1 MMRSMFSGVTGLKAF
16 QTSMDV
22 IGNNIANINTIGFKG
37 ERVGFQ
43 TTLNQTLQAA
53 MSAQGL
59 RGGINPMQIGLGAQ
73 IASIDKMMSQG
84 SLENTGKKTD
94 LAIQGDG
101 FFVLNNG
108 NGGKV
113 FSRAGNFTL
122 DEAGYLVN
130 ASNGMR
136 LQGWGADSSN
146 GNFVLDTTKPIND
159 IQIPSGLSMDAK
171 ATSYMKLTD
180 NLKADVGLKD
190 LLMKY
195 TDDEGN
201 TQKEKFNFSRDLSD
215 LDHLVYNMSYSD
227 PDDAAKLIDS
237 YGGKLTLN
245 ENGLVS
251 DGYAESYDNSVT
263 EMTDTSGTSD
273 ITNVSGSYMLLDS
286 NNDPVKIKDTVL
298 HYDGTTPSN
307 STLTITL
314 DDGSTQVFNYSG
326 TADYSELGDLANWS
340 NSSGY
345 SLMGNLAINGSN
357 PTTSVSD
364 ISLTTTNKTTSINA
378 YSLMDVSIPSGS
390 SIKSLTGGFKVVNE
404 TTGQEITLTNAN
416 VTIDDSG
423 NIKLKYD
430 FNGDGTID
438 DTNEVI
444 SLQPS
449 VGALPNTKRYF
460 GEATIGGSNFAVYAN
475 LKMDGT
481 LPATG
486 NTDTISF
493 STDKDTLRIPSQ
505 GTPKFVE
512 ADNATNYVT
521 ADFEN
526 PSRVAS
532 VQVYDSLGNPYNV
545 YVKFT
550 KVSTNAWMWQA
561 EESGG
566 LPVYGIDENGNVL
579 KDDEG
584 NPKPARGIIAF
595 DENGRMVA
603 DNWSIDSDGNIVENG
618 GPKGITFEPAG
629 AGGALNPAL
638 TPPTAAGA
646 GTVKAS
652 LDFFGLTQYSSPF
665 TAIVREQDGR
675 AEGTLQ
681 SFNINS
687 SGEIVGTFSNGL
699 SATLGKVALATFDN
713 AAGLNDLGNSLY
725 ASSANS
731 GSAIIGESGTGG
743 RGSITPGALEMSNVD
758 IAEEFTKM
766 IVAQRGYQA
775 NSRVITT
782 TDQILQEL
790 VNIKR

>member
-22 IGNNIANINTIGFKG
+22 IGNNIANINTIGFKSSK
-37 ERVGFQ
+37 VGFQ

-53 MSAQGL
+53 MATQGL

-73 IASIDKMMSQG
+73 IASIDKIMSQG

-101 FFVLNNG
+101 FFILNNG
-108 NGGKV
+108 EGGKV
-113 FSRAGNFTL
+113 YTRAGNFTL

-136 LQGWGADSSN
+136 IQGWGASSSG
-146 GNFVLDTTKPIND
+146 GNFVLDTTKPISD
-159 IQIPSGLSMDAK
+159 IQVPSGLSMDAK
-171 ATSYMKLTD
+171 ATTYMKLTD

-190 LLMKY
+190 VLMKY

-201 TQKEKFNFSRDLSD
+201 TQKEKFVFSRDLAD
-215 LDHLVYNMSYSD
+215 LDHLTYNMNYSD
-227 PDDAAKLIDS
+227 PDSAGKLVDS

-251 DGYAESYDNSVT
+251 DGYAESYDNSITGISDV
-263 EMTDTSGTSD
+263 SGSSD
-273 ITNVSGSYMLLDS
+273 ITNVSGNFMLLDS
-286 NNDPVKIKDTVL
+286 NNQPVKIKSAEL
-298 HYDGTTPSN
+298 NYDGTTPAN
-307 STLTITL
+307 STLTITRE
-314 DDGSTQVFNYSG
+314 DGTTQTFNYG
-326 TADYSELGDLANWS
+326 GAADYSQLGDLSNWT
-340 NSSGY
+340 NASGY
-345 SLMGNLAINGSN
+345 SLMGNFAISGSDATHN
-357 PTTSVSD
+357 SD
-364 ISLTTTNKTTSINA
+364 ISLITTNKTTSVNA
-378 YSLMDVSIPSGS
+378 YSLMDVSIPSTS
-390 SIKSLTGGFKVVNE
+390 KITNFTGGFKVINE
-404 TTGQEITLTNAN
+404 STGQEITLTNAKIT
-416 VTIDDSG
+416 VDSSG
-423 NIKLKYD
+423 NLTLNYD
-430 FNGDGTID
+430 FDGDGTT
-438 DTNEVI
+438 DTI
-444 SLQPS
+444 TLDPAT
-449 VGALPNTKRYF
+449 GALPNTQRYF
-460 GEATIGGSNFAVYAN
+460 GSTTSSGGSNFAVYAN
-475 LKMDGT
+475 IKLDGT
-481 LPATG
+481 LPTG
-486 NTDTISF
+486 TDTDTITF

-545 YVKFT
+545 YIKFT

-561 EESGG
+561 EESNG

-579 KDDEG
+579 KDTEG
-584 NPKPARGIIAF
+584 NPKPAIGIIAF

-603 DNWSIDSDGNIVENG
+603 DNWSIDSNGEIVENG

-629 AGGALNPAL
+629 SGGALNPAL

-646 GTVKAS
+646 ATVKS
-652 LDFFGLTQYSSPF
+652 NLDFFGLTQYSSPF

-699 SATLGKVALATFDN
+699 SSTLGKIAMATFDN
-713 AAGLNDLGNSLY
+713 AGGLNDLGNSLY
-725 ASSANS
+725 ATSANS

-743 RGSITPGALEMSNVD
+743 RGTITPGALEMSNVD
-758 IAEEFTKM
+758 IADEFTKM

>member
-37 ERVGFQ
+37 SRVGFQ

-53 MSAQGL
+53 MSTQGL

-101 FFVLNNG
+101 FFILNNG
-108 NGGKV
+108 EGGKV
-113 FSRAGNFTL
+113 YSRAGNFTL
-122 DEAGYLVN
+122 DEDGYLVN

-136 LQGWGADSSN
+136 LQGWGADSSG
-146 GNFVLDTTKPIND
+146 GNFVLDTTKPIAD
-159 IQIPSGLSMDAK
+159 MQIPSGLSMDAK

-190 LLMKY
+190 TLMKY
-195 TDDEGN
+195 TDDNGD
-201 TQKEKFNFSRDLSD
+201 TQKEKFTFSRDLSD
-215 LDHLVYNMSYSD
+215 LDHLVYNMNYTD
-227 PDDAAKLIDS
+227 PDNAAKLIDS

-263 EMTDTSGTSD
+263 SISDNSGSSD
-273 ITNVSGSYMLLDS
+273 ITNVSGSFMLLDS
-286 NNDPVKIKDTVL
+286 NNNPVKIKSTEL
-298 HYDGTTPSN
+298 NYDGTTPTN
-307 STLTITL
+307 STLTVTL
-314 DDGSTQVFNYSG
+314 EDGTTQVFNYGGS
-326 TADYSELGDLANWS
+326 ADYSQLGDLTNWT

-345 SLMGNLAINGSN
+345 SLMGNLSISGSDATQN
-357 PTTSVSD
+357 SDVVLTTTDHTTSV
-364 ISLTTTNKTTSINA
+364 NA
-378 YSLMDVSIPSGS
+378 YSLMDVSIPSTS
-390 SIKSLTGGFKVVNE
+390 KITNFTGGIKVVNQS
-404 TTGQEITLTNAN
+404 TGQEITLKNAN
-416 VTIDDSG
+416 VTIDSSG
-423 NIKLKYD
+423 AITLNYD
-430 FNGDGTID
+430 LDGDGTED
-438 DTNEVI
+438 HI
-444 SLQPS
+444 SLSPTA
-449 VGALPNTKRYF
+449 GALPNTKKYF
-460 GEATIGGSNFAVYAN
+460 GKAAASGGNNFAVYAN
-475 LKMDGT
+475 LKLDGT
-481 LPATG
+481 LPTG
-486 NTDTISF
+486 ANTDTIAF

-521 ADFEN
+521 ADFDN

-550 KVSTNAWMWQA
+550 KVSTNAWMWEA
-561 EESGG
+561 NESSG

-579 KDDEG
+579 KDAEG

-603 DNWSIDSDGNIVENG
+603 DNWSIDSNGNIVENG

-629 AGGALNPAL
+629 SGGALNPAL

-646 GTVKAS
+646 GTVKAN

-687 SGEIVGTFSNGL
+687 VGEVVGTFSNGL

-725 ASSANS
+725 ATSANS

>member
-101 FFVLNNG
+101 FFILNNG
-108 NGGKV
+108 EGGKV

-122 DEAGYLVN
+122 DEAGYMVN

-190 LLMKY
+190 VLMKY
-195 TDDEGN
+195 TDDKGN

-227 PDDAAKLIDS
+227 PDDAGKLIDS

-263 EMTDTSGTSD
+263 AMTDTSGTSD

-286 NNDPVKIKDTVL
+286 NNDPVKIKSTAL

-307 STLTITL
+307 STLTFTL
-314 DDGSTQVFNYSG
+314 DDGSTQVFTYSG
-326 TADYSELGDLANWS
+326 TADYSQLGDLANWS

-345 SLMGNLAINGSN
+345 SLMGNLAINGSD
-357 PTTSVSD
+357 PTKNSD
-364 ISLTTTNKTTSINA
+364 ISLTTTNKTTSVNA

-390 SIKSLTGGFKVVNE
+390 NIKSFTGGFKVINE

-416 VTIDDSG
+416 TTIDSTG
-423 NIKLKYD
+423 AITLNYD
-430 FNGDGTID
+430 FDGDGTEDHILLSP
-438 DTNEVI
+438 T
-444 SLQPS
+444 
-449 VGALPNTKRYF
+449 VGTLPNTKKYS
-460 GEATIGGSNFAVYAN
+460 GKVTASGGSNFAVYAN
-475 LKMDGT
+475 LKLDGT
-481 LPATG
+481 LPTAG
-486 NTDTISF
+486 NTDTITF

-512 ADNATNYVT
+512 ADNATNYTT
-521 ADFEN
+521 ANFEN

-579 KDDEG
+579 KDSEG

-603 DNWSIDSDGNIVENG
+603 DNWSIDSNGNIVENG

-629 AGGALNPAL
+629 SGGALNPAL

-713 AAGLNDLGNSLY
+713 SAGLNDLGNSLY

>member
-22 IGNNIANINTIGFKG
+22 IGNNIANINTIGFKAS
-37 ERVGFQ
+37 RVGFE

-53 MSAQGL
+53 MSTQGL

-101 FFVLNNG
+101 FFILNNG
-108 NGGKV
+108 EGGKV
-113 FSRAGNFTL
+113 YTRAGNFTL

-136 LQGWGADSSN
+136 LQGWGANSTG
-146 GNFVLDTTKPIND
+146 GNFVLDTTKPISD

-195 TDDEGN
+195 TDDNGD
-201 TQKEKFNFSRDLSD
+201 TQKEKFVFSRDLTD
-215 LDHLVYNMSYSD
+215 LDHLVYNMNYSD

-245 ENGLVS
+245 ENGLVT
-251 DGYAESYDNSVT
+251 DGYAESYDNAVT
-263 EMTDTSGTSD
+263 SMTDNSGTSD
-273 ITNVSGSYMLLDS
+273 ITNVSGSFMLLDS
-286 NNDPVKIKDTVL
+286 NNSPVKIKSTEL
-298 HYDGTTPSN
+298 NYDGTTPSN
-307 STLTITL
+307 STLTVTL
-314 DDGSTQVFNYSG
+314 TDGTTQTFTYGG
-326 TADYSELGDLANWS
+326 TADYSQLGDLANWS
-340 NSSGY
+340 NTNGY
-345 SLMGNLAINGSN
+345 SLMGNLSITGSDATQN
-357 PTTSVSD
+357 SD
-364 ISLTTTNKTTSINA
+364 VVLTTTDHTSSVNA
-378 YSLMDVSIPSGS
+378 YSLMDVSIPSTS
-390 SIKSLTGGFKVVNE
+390 NLKTFTGGFKVVNE
-404 TTGQEITLTNAN
+404 TTGQEITLKNAN
-416 VTIDDSG
+416 VTVDSSG
-423 NIKLKYD
+423 NLQLNYD
-430 FNGDGTID
+430 FDGDGTDETI
-438 DTNEVI
+438 TLSPTANV
-444 SLQPS
+444 SGTS
-449 VGALPNTKRYF
+449 KYF
-460 GEATIGGSNFAVYAN
+460 GSTTASGGDHFAVYAN
-475 LKMDGT
+475 LKISGSLPTGT
-481 LPATG
+481 
-486 NTDTISF
+486 NTDTITF
-493 STDKDTLRIPSQ
+493 STDKDTLRIPTQ

-512 ADNATNYVT
+512 ADNATNYST
-521 ADFEN
+521 ASFEN

-545 YVKFT
+545 YIKFT
-550 KVSTNAWMWQA
+550 KVSTNAWMWEA
-561 EESGG
+561 SESSG

-579 KDDEG
+579 KDADG

-603 DNWSIDSDGNIVENG
+603 DNWSIDSKGDIIQNG

-629 AGGALNPAL
+629 PGGALNPSL
-638 TPPTAAGA
+638 TPPSAAGA
-646 GTVKAS
+646 GTVKAN

-687 SGEIVGTFSNGL
+687 SGEIIGTFSNGL

-725 ASSANS
+725 ATSANS
-731 GSAIIGESGTGG
+731 GSAIVGESGTGG
-743 RGSITPGALEMSNVD
+743 RGTITPGALEMSNVD